1 MIPKNTSAAWMAVFV
16 AALGYFVDVF
26 DMWLFSIY
34 RVQSL
39 TDMGYSGEELT
50 NLGVTLI
57 NWQQA
62 GFLIGGFFWGV
73 LGDKFGRS
81 SVMFGSIAVYSL
93 ATFLNSFVTEISQYE
108 ILRLLAGFGLAGEIG
123 AGITLVAELLP
134 QKSRGWG
141 TTIVTGL
148 GVSGAAAAAYAGKIM
163 HWKDAYVLGGV
174 MGFMLLILRVLVHE
188 SGLYSKTKNVSGLE
202 RGSLRLLFS
211 EKERIFKFISC
222 ILIGVPIYLTFG
234 IFVTFSPEII
244 KAFGINEAV
253 VVADTMLYAS
263 IALTIGDLLAGVFS
277 QLLKSRKKPLFIFIA
292 IAGIASIVLAL
303 GNFSSVFTYSVLVGI
318 TGLFTGYWACMITL
332 TTEQFGTNL
341 RATVTTIV
349 PNLVRASTILLSTF
363 FGLYKGFWGIPL
375 TILVMTVA
383 VYGLSFISL
392 FNLKETFH
400 RDLDFH
406 EHRKKKV

>member
-1 MIPKNTSAAWMAVFV
+1 MV

-39 TDMGYSGEELT
+39 KDLGYSGEQIT
-50 NLGVTLI
+50 SIGVTLI
-57 NWQQA
+57 NYQQA
-62 GFLIGGFFWGV
+62 GFLIGGFFWGI

-93 ATFLNSFVTEISQYE
+93 ATFMNSFVTEVTQYE
-108 ILRLLAGFGLAGEIG
+108 VLRLLAGFGLAGEIG

-163 HWKDAYVLGGV
+163 EWKDAYVLGGM
-174 MGFMLLILRVLVHE
+174 MGFGLLILRVMVHE
-188 SGLYSKTKNVSGLE
+188 SGLYSKTKAISGLE
-202 RGSLRLLFS
+202 RGSLMLLFS
-211 EKERIFKFISC
+211 NKERVFKFISC
-222 ILIGVPIYLTFG
+222 ILVGVPIYLTFG

-244 KAFGINEAV
+244 KAFGITENV

-263 IALTIGDLLAGVFS
+263 VALTIGDLLAGVLS
-277 QLLKSRKKPLFIFIA
+277 QVMKSRRKPLFIFIG
-292 IAGIASIVLAL
+292 IAGMASLTLSL
-303 GNFSSVFTYSVLVGI
+303 GEFSSVQVYSVIVGI
-318 TGLFTGYWACMITL
+318 VGLFSGFWACMITL

-341 RATVTTIV
+341 RATVTTVI
-349 PNLVRASTILLSTF
+349 PNLVRASSILLNTF
-363 FGLYKGFWGIPL
+363 FGIYKGFWGIPV
-375 TILVMTVA
+375 TVLVMTVG
-383 VYGLSFISL
+383 VYGLSMLSL
-392 FNLKETFH
+392 CYLKETFH

-406 EHRKKKV
+406 EHRAKKA